1 MGHLQNV
8 PNLVSIEPGRWKE
21 HESRTF
27 EVVQWPK
34 GVQDPFII
42 LRYHVEASK
51 FSYFKKR
58 IKDPGP
64 LMGCKI
70 LHDVTATH
78 LNHKKGTY
86 PLHLWLLEP
95 FLLIDIFLFLVSV
108 PSNQVQAE
116 GLECLSQ
123 LNFYLKKWKLLKTI
137 KEAFKSYRCHQNI
150 KPTDI

>member
-8 PNLVSIEPGRWKE
+8 PKLVSIEPGRWKE
-21 HESRTF
+21 PESRTF
-27 EVVQWPK
+27 EVVQRPE
-34 GVQDPFII
+34 GVQEPFII
-42 LRYHVEASK
+42 LRHHVEPSK
-51 FSYFKKR
+51 FSYFQKR

-64 LMGCKI
+64 LMGCKM
-70 LHDVTATH
+70 LYDVTATH

-116 GLECLSQ
+116 GLGCLSQ
-123 LNFYLKKWKLLKTI
+123 LNFYLKKWKILKII
-137 KEAFKSYRCHQNI
+137 KEALQSYRCHQNI